1 MLLSQKQRRYTYDI
15 NVYVNTFKARM
26 PYAMYNKARNNAEF
40 ECVKMK
46 ALLKDGLMKTPY
58 VISIYGPQL
67 LL

>member
-15 NVYVNTFKARM
+15 NVYVNALKQRT
-26 PYAMYNKARNNAEF
+26 PYALYNKARNNAEF
-40 ECVKMK
+40 EYVKLK
-46 ALLKDGLMKTPY
+46 ALLKDGLMKTLY